1 MLNPTDRS
9 LHPIIDKVYEGTR
22 LTFEDGLTLYN
33 STDLPTLGN
42 LANHVR
48 ERLHGGKTYYNIN
61 LHINPTNTCFMSC
74 KFCAFGR
81 KAFNSESYILT
92 AEQIVER
99 AKKNLPEGANE
110 IHLVGGLD
118 PRLKLEYYC
127 SYITALKAA
136 FPHVHIKTLTPVEV
150 VFIARM
156 SKLTIGEVIEALHQ
170 AGMDSM
176 PGGGAEIFDEDIRN
190 QICEHKCDST
200 GWFETHRELHKRG
213 LRSNCTML
221 IGHLEQPRH
230 RVDHLLRL
238 RAHQDE
244 WGGIEPIPQHPTDA
258 MLVSSSRRARVSEES
273 RSGATATEP
282 NTAAQRRNGDND
294 RIRGGFQCFIPLSF
308 HPKNTAFSHLPG
320 PSGFDELRNI
330 AVSRLL
336 LDNIPHIKAYWIML
350 GIKQA
355 QLAQWFGANDIDGTV
370 AHEEIYHD
378 AGAQT
383 PQGMTVEELRRIVS
397 DCGRVPV
404 QRDSLYNEVRLSESL
419 S

>member
-1 MLNPTDRS
+1 MLIPSDRA
-9 LHPIIDKVYEGTR
+9 LEPIIEKVYSQTR
-22 LTFEDGLTLYN
+22 LTFDDGLTLYN
-33 STDLPTLGN
+33 SFDLPTIGN

-48 ERLHGGKTYYNIN
+48 ERLHGNKTYYNIN

-81 KAFNSESYILT
+81 KAFNDQSYILT

-127 SYITALKAA
+127 AYISSLKAA

-176 PGGGAEIFDEDIRN
+176 PGGGAEIFDEEIRN

-244 WGGIEPIPQHPTDA
+244 WGG
-258 MLVSSSRRARVSEES
+258 
-273 RSGATATEP
+273 TEG
-282 NTAAQRRNGDND
+282 N
-294 RIRGGFQCFIPLSF
+294 RGGFQCFIPLSF

-320 PSGFDELRNI
+320 PSGFDELRNM

-404 QRDSLYNEVRLSESL
+404 QRDSLYHEVGLAESIV
-419 S
+419 